1 MSVDAALQAAISS
14 SAQCVAAGYVD
25 LVAGVIIGVKTLHAY
40 PQELLDFLALASADM
55 FQGPNV
61 VGIEN
66 AFKRARN
73 NDRDQHHY
81 FQEIL
86 VTSDHLVH
94 VFLRSKKN
102 QDHASCF
109 VFRKS
114 VSIGLAMTE
123 SRAAMQIIEAAAA
136 MTAKSNVHGGHAP

>member
-14 SAQCVAAGYVD
+14 NTQCVAAGYVD
-25 LVAGVIIGVKTLHAY
+25 LVAGEIIGMKTLDAY
-40 PQELLDFLALASADM
+40 PAELLDFLAVAGADM

-61 VGIEN
+61 VGIER
-66 AFKRARN
+66 AFDKARGIEG
-73 NDRDQHHY
+73 RTQHY

-102 QDHASCF
+102 QNHASCF
-109 VFRKS
+109 VYRKS
-114 VSIGLAMTE
+114 INIGLAMIE
-123 SRAAMQIIEAAAA
+123 SRAAMRAIEAVA
-136 MTAKSNVHGGHAP
+136 

>member
-1 MSVDAALQAAISS
+1 MSVDTALQSAISS
-14 SAQCVAAGYVD
+14 NTHCVAAGYVD
-25 LVAGVIIGVKTLHAY
+25 LAAGVLIGVKTLDSY
-40 PQELLDFLALASADM
+40 PEELLDFLAVASADM

-61 VGIEN
+61 VGIER
-66 AFKRARN
+66 AFDQARGMEGE
-73 NDRDQHHY
+73 RRHY

-102 QDHASCF
+102 QNHASCF
-109 VFRKS
+109 VYRKS

-123 SRAAMQIIEAAAA
+123 SRAAMQTIEAAA
-136 MTAKSNVHGGHAP
+136 

>member
-1 MSVDAALQAAISS
+1 MSVDAALQSAISS
-14 SAQCVAAGYVD
+14 IPQCVAAGYVD
-25 LVAGVIIGVKTLHAY
+25 LVAGVLIGIKTLHPY
-40 PQELLDFLALASADM
+40 PQELLDFLAVASADM

-61 VGIEN
+61 AGIER
-66 AFKRARN
+66 AFDQARGMAAPP
-73 NDRDQHHY
+73 RHY

-102 QDHASCF
+102 QNHASCF
-109 VFRKS
+109 VYRKS

-123 SRAAMQIIEAAAA
+123 SRAAMQTIEAVA
-136 MTAKSNVHGGHAP
+136 